1 MSIWLSPVCEYSLTF
16 RATSWDGAEPP
27 PDRREGGERGASHG
41 GARWAGCWNRSDKNQ
56 IEWYKTP
63 LEGLVL
69 LKKQGLLGSSF
80 VLMLSVVVSRIAG
93 LIFKIPLT
101 NLLGGAGMGYF
112 QSAYT
117 VFTPIYSIC
126 AVSLPPAI
134 SALVAENSA
143 FARYRNIRNIKKT
156 ALIVFSAISLVL
168 ALIPMI
174 FAEFI
179 AVRIIGSEN
188 AQYAIAAIS
197 PCIFFGTV
205 TAVYRG
211 YFEGLR
217 NMTPT
222 AVSQMV
228 EAIVRVIC
236 GLGFAFFAS
245 CNLGGIN
252 DFTLPLIAA
261 AAILGITA
269 ADLAGLIYIVLRYT
283 IGGDG
288 ITKQDLMSDTHKERK
303 RTALKQLIVLM
314 IPMALASLVSS
325 LMNAVD
331 LSTIMLCIKSSL
343 RNQPQLYAEK
353 YAEIIDSGVSLDEL
367 PNFLYGSFTGL
378 AMTVFSLAPS
388 LCSVFGKSSLPTI
401 SEAYAKKDTKTVS
414 KEIIRVI
421 AIVSVISIPSGLGL
435 SVMAKEVLQILF
447 ASRQSE
453 IAVSIMPLAIIS
465 LGTPF
470 LAISGAVFSMLQA
483 VGKQD
488 TPVKITMTAAV
499 IKLVLN
505 MILVPMTSL
514 GISGAA
520 ISTLASFV
528 VICIMSLNVLLKHTK
543 TSLRACITP
552 LLSLFSG
559 LISAA
564 AAMVSVSLL
573 NKYEYFLA
581 HYLQIALISIVN
593 AVIIYIILIILLDKS
608 TKNRL
613 IKEIFK

>member
-1 MSIWLSPVCEYSLTF
+1 M
-16 RATSWDGAEPP
+16 
-27 PDRREGGERGASHG
+27 
-41 GARWAGCWNRSDKNQ
+41 
-56 IEWYKTP
+56 
-63 LEGLVL
+63 L
-69 LKKQGLLGSSF
+69 LKKQGLLASSF

-101 NLLGGAGMGYF
+101 NLLGGTGMGYF

-134 SALVAENSA
+134 AALVAENSA
-143 FARYRNIRNIKKT
+143 FERYRNIKNIKKT
-156 ALIVFSAISLVL
+156 ALIVFGSISIALM
-168 ALIPMI
+168 LIPLV
-174 FAEFI
+174 FSNFI
-179 AVRIIGSEN
+179 ATRIIGNEN

-222 AVSQMV
+222 AMSQMV
-228 EAIVRVIC
+228 EAIVRVVC
-236 GLGFAFFAS
+236 GLWFAYSAAR
-245 CNLGGIN
+245 NLGGTT
-252 DFTLPLIAA
+252 DFTLPLVSA
-261 AAILGITA
+261 AAILGVTA
-269 ADLAGLIYIVLRYT
+269 ADLAGLIYIILRYK

-288 ITKQDLMSDTHKERK
+288 ISRQDIERDK
-303 RTALKQLIVLM
+303 HGDGKLSVLKQLIILM

-343 RNQPQLYAEK
+343 RNQPQLYMQK
-353 YAEIIDSGVSLDEL
+353 YASIIESGISLDEL

-401 SEAYAKKDTKTVS
+401 SEAYAKKDTKTVT
-414 KEIIRVI
+414 KEITRVI
-421 AIVSVISIPSGLGL
+421 AVVSVISIPAGLGL
-435 SVMAKEVLQILF
+435 SVMAKEVLGILF
-447 ASRQSE
+447 SSRQNE
-453 IAVSIMPLAIIS
+453 IMVSDVPLAIIS

-488 TPVKITMTAAV
+488 APVKITLAAAI
-499 IKLVLN
+499 IKLLLN
-505 MILVPMTSL
+505 MILVPISSL

-520 ISTLASFV
+520 ISTLISFI
-528 VICIMSLNVLLKHTK
+528 VICILSLIVLFKRTN
-543 TSLRACITP
+543 TSAKALTTP
-552 LLSLFSG
+552 LLPLAGGVLAALTAGISLKILNSSAYFS
-559 LISAA
+559 LHSLQT
-564 AAMVSVSLL
+564 SV
-573 NKYEYFLA
+573 
-581 HYLQIALISIVN
+581 ISITN
-593 AVIIYIILIILLDKS
+593 AVIIYIILLFLLDKT

-613 IKEIFK
+613 VKEIFK